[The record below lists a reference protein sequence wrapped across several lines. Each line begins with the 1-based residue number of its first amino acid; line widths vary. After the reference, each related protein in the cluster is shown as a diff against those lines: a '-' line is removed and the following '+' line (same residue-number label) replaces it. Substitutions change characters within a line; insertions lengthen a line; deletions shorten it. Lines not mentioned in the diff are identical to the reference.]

1 MYVSIG
7 PCPFAPWRREE
18 KPLSRQ
24 REGERFL
31 EKLSMNWISWGEAR
45 EEKNHAIITDDNYNI
60 IITDEHNYS

>member
-1 MYVSIG
+1 MIYIYISCMYIMYVSIG

-31 EKLSMNWISWGEAR
+31 EKLSMNWIS
-45 EEKNHAIITDDNYNI
+45 
-60 IITDEHNYS
+60 